1 MRSIWLNPTFDRTVD
16 RLSFN
21 IQCKLKRQENVY
33 PDVWMARVHC
43 CWSPCTVLESG
54 SFGLE
59 GVEHSLKQQLIPVF
73 DLSGPLKKKKTN
85 FKSRC
90 FSVLSSQQETRDK
103 KGRICQYCS
112 EPRPV
117 KTWYSSSLLDS
128 CCEIG
133 PSFCWGRSCRTANKR
148 NWQSDFPSV
157 RCCCRLL
164 PSTWLSSIIL
174 FVLSSEWMNLTQF
187 PLDRSTS
194 FYAARRHHPLPSRL
208 PAPLVGLICTR
219 NSVHSTLSD

>member
-1 MRSIWLNPTFDRTVD
+1 MQTETSRK
-16 RLSFN
+16 RLSR
-21 IQCKLKRQENVY
+21 CL
-33 PDVWMARVHC
+33 DGARALLLEPLYSFRKWVIWPRGGGAQLEAATNPSL
-43 CWSPCTVLESG
+43 WSQWPFKE
-54 SFGLE
+54 
-59 GVEHSLKQQLIPVF
+59 
-73 DLSGPLKKKKTN
+73 KKKQTSKAAA
-85 FKSRC
+85 SQ
-90 FSVLSSQQETRDK
+90 FSVLSKRREIKR
-103 KGRICQYCS
+103 GICQYCS

-117 KTWYSSSLLDS
+117 KTWYSSCLLDS

>member
-1 MRSIWLNPTFDRTVD
+1 MQTETSRK
-16 RLSFN
+16 RLSR
-21 IQCKLKRQENVY
+21 CL
-33 PDVWMARVHC
+33 DGARALL
-43 CWSPCTVLESG
+43 LEPLY
-54 SFGLE
+54 SFRKWVIWPRGGGAQLE
-59 GVEHSLKQQLIPVF
+59 AATNPSLRSQ
-73 DLSGPLKKKKTN
+73 SGPLKLKKTN

-187 PLDRSTS
+187 PLGRSTS

-208 PAPLVGLICTR
+208 PAPLGGLICTR

>member
-1 MRSIWLNPTFDRTVD
+1 MRSIRLNPTFDRTVD

-73 DLSGPLKKKKTN
+73 DLSGPLKLKKTN

-103 KGRICQYCS
+103 KGHLS
-112 EPRPV
+112 V
-117 KTWYSSSLLDS
+117 LLRA
-128 CCEIG
+128 
-133 PSFCWGRSCRTANKR
+133 P
-148 NWQSDFPSV
+148 
-157 RCCCRLL
+157 
-164 PSTWLSSIIL
+164 
-174 FVLSSEWMNLTQF
+174 SSEDVIFFFSSRFLLRNRAVLLLGAFVSNCKQTQLTK
-187 PLDRSTS
+187 
-194 FYAARRHHPLPSRL
+194 
-208 PAPLVGLICTR
+208 
-219 NSVHSTLSD
+219 